1 MASSARAPTHAPAPG
16 IASDNQAPHHPPNLS
31 ALPHPQ
37 ARAASSWAV
46 EVCDEMAKLKD
57 VLQAYVGLEKLLSP
71 AKIGDCSEVAPQ
83 RHELGALLRLVNEAL
98 ALRLEGADATVS
110 SLRETLADSGR
121 TG

>member
-1 MASSARAPTHAPAPG
+1 MAHSDRACAHAPAPG
-16 IASDNQAPHHPPNLS
+16 IAPDNQTTHHPADLS
-31 ALPHPQ
+31 ALPHTQ

-71 AKIGDCSEVAPQ
+71 ARIGDCNEVAPQ
-83 RHELGALLRLVNEAL
+83 RNELGALLRLVNEAL
-98 ALRLEGADATVS
+98 ALRLEGADATVA